1 MKLEIPKIVRTLD
14 LGQYA
19 DEIALEMQV
28 WVNPPA
34 KLLLQHDMN
43 VAISRKTS
51 KEIEALQRSEVKVED
66 FDVRLEALT
75 KTLAAA
81 GAAVCEV
88 MAELWS
94 QGTDVE
100 SRWTA
105 ADVKELINST
115 YTTDPGLYTWM
126 HDQTM
131 DMIQEHRTQRK
142 KV

>member
-51 KEIEALQRSEVKVED
+51 REIEALQRSEVKVED
-66 FDVRLEALT
+66 FDARLEALT
-75 KTLAAA
+75 KTLAAS